1 MWNVSFKRKVNR
13 AFSPAHLIVEFDKN
27 KVGRIFSHTLGQ
39 INFNSKPD
47 LNLSR
52 DKTIEIQK
60 ENKDINGYVYKAI
73 GHTYQDARQIT
84 EDEDGGYEIL
94 AHGAAVGGTN
104 YAGLE
109 NCHVERMICKSGE
122 GSDKYCNAGKCV
134 IGRLYKESEIK
145 WRYES
150 ISEFPFKSDSSYS
163 EKVTYFVGGSELF
176 ALKNITRGEFQN
188 APIAKTNW
196 GNVDLNWD
204 NVDQLNSIDLLN
216 TNTTYSGFSYEKS
229 NKLRI
234 NGSASKYTLFYVPP
248 KFYYDQDF
256 ISMSIRRLDENS
268 EVVGLYDSI
277 EVFTRKIFAAAY
289 PGQSEGYINDRAN
302 DYPEEIVK
310 NVLID
315 SFFDVKGIWQEE
327 IVKIIEEEWTYRFN
341 NIYDGNKYIRVVAEK
356 IKDLFSKGLQITKS
370 SVSQSKIVNN
380 ISFKERPVYFRLPG
394 AMEGYRK
401 VERDDIVFVQNIEDR
416 LQLDVD
422 VLEIGTV
429 VTTVRRDIAYRFL
442 PRKITSAVQRKRFGM
457 SPIISDQTK
466 KELYSSAD
474 VLSWTL
480 YPLDALPE
488 VDVAK
493 SLVSG
498 VDEFL
503 IDKKNSIDN
512 FYRDF
517 LDPDTCNPQLLNWL
531 AQHLG
536 LFGELWNELWD
547 KDLKST
553 MIKNA
558 FGWFD
563 RNSAVALPNNRVIL
577 TEKGKNLTKAPF
589 DNDKIWTE
597 DETEVNNIL
606 IDFSKIEK
614 IRLNVNNVKDILGEY
629 KYVKREYDSEQRLV
643 NESYIDN
650 VFFNKEAW
658 NGLFEA
664 KGSVLAIA
672 FLSSLMN
679 LKSCSA
685 KELEIVNVGEDFES
699 NKIIRPR
706 SGLRDVEQNAS
717 PLLPCKFEVIQ
728 VGDETDAEINN
739 YSNQL
744 VADVSR
750 VSSVEE
756 SKNLYFRVPYYYN
769 RDGKSWDRVNYITQN
784 WMPNNLNPR
793 VQYPYLSANLWS
805 VGDAFFEPNIV
816 SEEGPVDESN
826 NITPQRIL

>member
-1 MWNVSFKRKVNR
+1 MWNVSFKRKINR

-27 KVGRIFSHTLGQ
+27 KVNRIFSHTLGQ

-52 DKTIEIQK
+52 DKTIETEK
-60 ENKDINGYVYKAI
+60 ENKNINGYVYKSI
-73 GHTYQDARQIT
+73 GHTYQDIEQIT

-94 AHGAAVGGTN
+94 AHGSAVGGTN

-122 GSDKYCNAGKCV
+122 GSDKYCNPGKCI
-134 IGRLYKESEIK
+134 IGKLYKESEIK

-150 ISEFPFKSDSSYS
+150 TSEFPLKSDPSYS
-163 EKVTYFVGGSELF
+163 EKVTYFVGGKEFF
-176 ALKNITRGEFQN
+176 ALKNIIRGEFQN
-188 APIAKTNW
+188 APIAK
-196 GNVDLNWD
+196 L
-204 NVDQLNSIDLLN
+204 
-216 TNTTYSGFSYEKS
+216 K
-229 NKLRI
+229 I

-256 ISMSIRRLDENS
+256 ISMSVRRLDENS

-277 EVFTRKIFAAAY
+277 EVFIRKVLMTAY
-289 PGQSEGYINDRAN
+289 SGQSEGYINDKAN

-310 NVLID
+310 SVLID

-327 IVKIIEEEWTYRFN
+327 IVKIIEKEWMYRFN
-341 NIYDGNKYIRVVAEK
+341 NIYDSNKYIRVVAER
-356 IKDLFSKGLQITKS
+356 IKDLFNKGLQITKS
-370 SVSQSKIVNN
+370 SIKQSKIVNN
-380 ISFKERPVYFRLPG
+380 ISLKERPVYFRLPG

-401 VERDDIVFVQNIEDR
+401 VERDDIIFVQNIEDR
-416 LQLDVD
+416 LQLDINI
-422 VLEIGTV
+422 LEIGTV
-429 VTTVRRDIAYRFL
+429 VTTVQRNIAYRFL
-442 PRKITSAVQRKRFGM
+442 PRKITSAAQRKRFGM
-457 SPIISDQTK
+457 SPIISDSTK
-466 KELYSSAD
+466 EELYSSRD
-474 VLSWTL
+474 ILSWTL
-480 YPLDALPE
+480 YPLDRLPE
-488 VDVAK
+488 ADVSK
-493 SLVSG
+493 YLISG

-517 LDPDTCNPQLLNWL
+517 LDPDTCNPDLLNWL
-531 AQHLG
+531 AQHIG

-547 KDLKST
+547 KDIKST

-563 RNSAVALPNNRVIL
+563 RNSTVSLPNNRVVL
-577 TEKGKNLTKAPF
+577 TEKGKNLKNAPF
-589 DNDKIWTE
+589 NNDRIWTE
-597 DETEVNNIL
+597 EEAEVNNVL
-606 IDFSKIEK
+606 IDFSKTEK
-614 IRLNVNNVKDILGEY
+614 IRLNINNIKDILGEY
-629 KYVKREYDSEQRLV
+629 KYVRREYDSEK
-643 NESYIDN
+643 NIISESYTDN
-650 VFFNKEAW
+650 VLFNKEAW

-664 KGSVLAIA
+664 KGSILAIA

-685 KELEIVNVGEDFES
+685 KELEIVNIGEDFES
-699 NKIIRPR
+699 NKIIRPK
-706 SGLRDVEQNAS
+706 SGLREVEQNAA

-728 VGDETDAEINN
+728 VGDKTDAEVNN

-750 VSSVEE
+750 VSSIEE

-784 WMPNNLNPR
+784 WIPNNLNPR

-805 VGDAFFEPNIV
+805 VGDAFFEPEI
-816 SEEGPVDESN
+816 EKE
-826 NITPQRIL
+826 

>member
-1 MWNVSFKRKVNR
+1 MWNVSFKRKLNR

-27 KVGRIFSHTLGQ
+27 KINRIFSHTLGK
-39 INFNSKPD
+39 INFNSKLD
-47 LNLSR
+47 LNLTR
-52 DKTIEIQK
+52 DQTIEIQK

-73 GHTYQDARQIT
+73 GHTYQDTR
-84 EDEDGGYEIL
+84 EVEESDDGGYEIL

-109 NCHVERMICKSGE
+109 NCHVERMVCKSGE
-122 GSDKYCNAGKCV
+122 GTNKYCNPGKCV
-134 IGRLYKESEIK
+134 IGKLYKESKIK
-145 WRYES
+145 WKYES
-150 ISEFPFKSDSSYS
+150 ASRFSLNSDKAYS
-163 EKVTYFVGGSELF
+163 EKVTYFVGGEEVL
-176 ALKNITRGEFQN
+176 ALKNIIRGEYQN
-188 APIAKTNW
+188 ASIAKTEW
-196 GNVDLNWD
+196 GEVNLDWD
-204 NVDQLNSIDLLN
+204 HIDQINSLDLLN
-216 TNTTYSGFSYEKS
+216 TNTTYSEFSYETS
-229 NKLRI
+229 NKLNI
-234 NGSASKYTLFYVPP
+234 DGSASKYTLFYIPP
-248 KFYYDQDF
+248 KFYYDKDF
-256 ISMSIRRLDENS
+256 ISMSILRLDKDS
-268 EVVGLYDSI
+268 KVVGVYDAI
-277 EVFTRKIFAAAY
+277 EVFTRKVLLAAY
-289 PGQSEGYINDRAN
+289 PNQSEGIINNKAEN
-302 DYPEEIVK
+302 YPEEIVK
-310 NVLID
+310 DVLID

-327 IVKIIEEEWTYRFN
+327 ILKIIEREWTYRYN
-341 NIYDGNKYIRVVAEK
+341 NIYDANKYIRVVAEK
-356 IKDLFSKGLQITKS
+356 VKDLFDKGLQVTKS
-370 SVSQSKIVNN
+370 SISKSKLVNN
-380 ISFKERPVYFRLPG
+380 VSLKERPVYFRLPG
-394 AMEGYRK
+394 SMEGYRK
-401 VERDDIVFVQNIEDR
+401 VERDDLIFVQNIEDR
-416 LQLDVD
+416 LQLDVNI
-422 VLEIGTV
+422 LEIGTI

-442 PRKITSAVQRKRFGM
+442 PRKIESSIERKRFGM
-457 SPIISDQTK
+457 SPIISDRTK
-466 KELYSSAD
+466 EELYSSAD

-480 YPLDALPE
+480 YPLDSLPE
-488 VDVAK
+488 ANVAK
-493 SLVSG
+493 FLVSG

-517 LDPDTCNPQLLNWL
+517 LDPDTCNPDLLNWL
-531 AQHLG
+531 AQHIG

-563 RNSAVALPNNRVIL
+563 RNSTVSLPNNKVVL
-577 TEKGKNLTKAPF
+577 TEKGKNLKSAPF
-589 DNDKIWTE
+589 DNDKIWTD

-614 IRLNVNNVKDILGEY
+614 IRLNTNNVKDILGEY

-643 NESYIDN
+643 NENYIDN

-685 KELEIVNVGEDFES
+685 KELEIINVGEDFES

-750 VSSVEE
+750 VSSLEE

-769 RDGKSWDRVNYITQN
+769 RDGKSWDRVNYITKN
-784 WMPNNLNPR
+784 WVPNNFNSR

-805 VGDAFFEPNIV
+805 VGDAFFEPKLE
-816 SEEGPVDESN
+816 SE
-826 NITPQRIL
+826 